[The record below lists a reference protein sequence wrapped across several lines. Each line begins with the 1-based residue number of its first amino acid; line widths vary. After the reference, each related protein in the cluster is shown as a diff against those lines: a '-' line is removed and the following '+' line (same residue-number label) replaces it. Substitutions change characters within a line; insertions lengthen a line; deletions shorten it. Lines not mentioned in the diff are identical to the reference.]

1 MNTITVKRAFQY
13 RIYPN
18 VGQVDKLTWTLDR
31 CRELY
36 NAALEER
43 REAYRMCGLSVSYY
57 DQKRQLPAIKEVRP
71 EYKEPVSVAAK
82 PAVGI
87 DMGLED
93 YATLSNG
100 EHIENPRYYRVR
112 PRRRLPA
119 GSGAGL

>member
-71 EYKEPVSVAAK
+71 EYKEPVSVADK

-87 DMGLED
+87 DMGFEY

-100 EHIENPRYYRVR
+100 EHIENPRY
-112 PRRRLPA
+112 
-119 GSGAGL
+119 